1 MRKIVCMLLI
11 IALLPIALFA
21 GGAQESKQ
29 EAKTVVDVWTRNRH
43 DKDLMVQQVEKYNQ
57 GVGKD
62 KGIEINYQIYGDDF
76 IDIYTIAF
84 QSGSGPD
91 IMNLDESIAEG
102 VNKGVIQPMTS
113 FDSEGWADSF
123 PFNVDINNV
132 TSYGGELYS
141 IPQFAF
147 TMRMVY
153 NKDLFKA
160 CGLDPESPPQTY
172 EEVVEYA
179 RIITEKSNGK
189 KFGVALPFKWG
200 DGYWAWAG
208 TYTIGGGFGRRE
220 FDYKNGRFDFS
231 SLKPYAMMVKQLVD
245 DKSLFPGA
253 EGLDNDTARAQ
264 FAEGNVGMMF
274 AVSWDVAVFN
284 DQFPVKIDMGI
295 TEVPVPASTGFK
307 YKSELVSEG
316 EWWLGSGIE
325 ESKKAAVWEVY
336 RWLNSDEIVTLK
348 YEAAKNIPVNPTIAQ
363 KGTAPEVMGFA
374 EFSDVSKNTVYPVV
388 PSVSVEGD
396 TYDIIFYK
404 AVTGEYSIDKA
415 VQLANDAYNS
425 ALDKAIEDGVID
437 LADFQIK
444 DYQPALVN

>member
-1 MRKIVCMLLI
+1 MKRVVS
-11 IALLPIALFA
+11 IALILCLLPVALFA
-21 GGAQESKQ
+21 GGAQER
-29 EAKTVVDVWTRNRH
+29 ADATTVVDVWTRNRH
-43 DKDLMVQQVEKYNQ
+43 DKDLMVNQVEQFNQ
-57 GVGKD
+57 TIGKE

-102 VNKGVIQPMTS
+102 VNKGVIQPLTS
-113 FDSEGWADSF
+113 FDTENWVGSF

-132 TSYGGELYS
+132 TSYGGEVYS

-153 NKDLFKA
+153 NKDLFAA
-160 CGLDPESPPQTY
+160 CGLDPEQPPRTY
-172 EEVVEYA
+172 EDVVAYA
-179 RIITEKSNGK
+179 RTITEQSNGK

-200 DGYWAWAG
+200 EGFWAWAG
-208 TYTIGGGFGRRE
+208 TYTIGGGFGRKE
-220 FDYKNGRFDFS
+220 FDYRNGKFDFS
-231 SLKPYAMMVKQLVD
+231 TLKPYTAMVKQLKD
-245 DKSLFPGA
+245 ENSLFPGA

-295 TEVPVPASTGFK
+295 TEVPVPEATGFK

-325 ESKKAAVWEVY
+325 SSKEDAVWEVY
-336 RWLNSDEIVTLK
+336 KWLNSDEIVAMK
-348 YEAAKNIPVNPTIAQ
+348 YEAAKNIPVNPTIAAET
-363 KGTAPEVMGFA
+363 TAPDVMGFA
-374 EFSDVSKNTVYPVV
+374 EFSDVTNNTVYPVV

-396 TYDIIFYK
+396 TYDIIFYN
-404 AVTGEYSIDKA
+404 AVAGQYSIDEAVEKA
-415 VQLANDAYNS
+415 NAAYNA
-425 ALDKAIEDGVID
+425 ALQRAVADNEID
-437 LADFQIK
+437 LADFQDA
-444 DYQPALVN
+444 DYSPALAQ